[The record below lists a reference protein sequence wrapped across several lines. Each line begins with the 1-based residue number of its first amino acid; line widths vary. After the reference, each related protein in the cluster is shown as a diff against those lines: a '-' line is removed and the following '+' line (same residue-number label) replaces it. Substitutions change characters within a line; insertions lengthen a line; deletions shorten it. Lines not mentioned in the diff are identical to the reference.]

1 MKVFL
6 GADKT
11 GLELK
16 ETIKTY
22 LSEEF
27 NELEVIDATPEGAED
42 FIESSLA
49 VANGIRK
56 NEGAVGILFDETGA
70 GSFMAVTKLKGI
82 VAAEVS
88 DEHSAKM
95 TRDHNNSSIITL
107 GSEIV
112 GKQLAKNIVAVFLNS
127 EYSGGRHQIRVD
139 MLDAMC

>member
-1 MKVFL
+1 MMVFL
-6 GADKT
+6 GSDKD

-22 LSEEF
+22 LAEEMSEV
-27 NELEVIDATPEGAED
+27 EVTDTTPEGAVD

-49 VANGIRK
+49 VANGVRK
-56 NEGAVGILFDETGA
+56 NEGAVGILFDKTGA

-107 GSEIV
+107 GSGIV
-112 GKQLAKNIVAVFLNS
+112 GEQLAKNIVAVFLNS